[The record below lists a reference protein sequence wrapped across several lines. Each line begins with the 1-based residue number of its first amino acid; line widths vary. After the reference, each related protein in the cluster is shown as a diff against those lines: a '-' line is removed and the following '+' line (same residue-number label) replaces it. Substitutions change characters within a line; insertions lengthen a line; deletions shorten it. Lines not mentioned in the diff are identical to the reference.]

1 MDQIR
6 ATITERDGLTRIL
19 VQHGQSDL
27 MIARLGPL
35 CSAHRHSLR
44 SLIEGIALWFQERV
58 HVVLCVDEELSL
70 EHELIDEL
78 GRGVETLHFSVEAV
92 PVQYR
97 PEQHRGNRLRG
108 LGSFST
114 ERRHLR
120 LVRSP

>member
-58 HVVLCVDEELSL
+58 HVVLCVDEELSFD
-70 EHELIDEL
+70 HELIDEL
-78 GRGVETLHFSVEAV
+78 GRGVETLHFSVAVV
-92 PVQYR
+92 PVQSR
-97 PEQHRGNRLRG
+97 PTRHRGERLRG
-108 LGSFST
+108 LGDFT
-114 ERRHLR
+114 PERRHLR
-120 LVRSP
+120 LVPKP